1 MKAIIFRVFDHFA
14 NSPTNYRLFDT
25 YLIVS
30 YQKGEEN
37 CLLDVYILTGELYV
51 FTRKD
56 LLCVSARVGK
66 LFTKCLFSGFSIRSL
81 SKKMIS
87 PVIFDP
93 DHSIKR

>member
-1 MKAIIFRVFDHFA
+1 MKKASKRNLHLLKRDKPMNESYHISSFDHFA

-37 CLLDVYILTGELYV
+37 CLLDVYILTRELYV

-56 LLCVSARVGK
+56 LYLCFGTCRQVVYEM
-66 LFTKCLFSGFSIRSL
+66 FI
-81 SKKMIS
+81 
-87 PVIFDP
+87 V
-93 DHSIKR
+93 